1 MARVIR
7 LNSAGGGSSA
17 SSGSGITLDD
27 VENAYDVPKLLQT
40 IDTGNSNDI
49 SITDLDTAAYE
60 RFYILMSNFCCTN
73 DSYINFGGMNG
84 STKWNSEN
92 RWVWGGYQTNGSNRM
107 TSNGGSMV
115 RSNAG
120 SSHTQGATAGTDH
133 QTMIE
138 WNFFFPDPSGS
149 VYEITGNMN
158 YMNGQYSYGNNNCWG
173 NFTFEKNGTATHGDG
188 LNFYMQ
194 TGSFQ
199 EIGNPFRTTVYG
211 YKRRP
216 ASAG

>member
-1 MARVIR
+1 MGRTLI
-7 LNSAGGGSSA
+7 LNTTPSEAA
-17 SSGSGITLDD
+17 SLAAPSLSLDD

-73 DSYINFGGMNG
+73 DSYISFGGMNG
-84 STKWNSEN
+84 STKWNNAN
-92 RWVWGGYQTNGSNRM
+92 RWVWGGYQANGSNRM
-107 TSNGGSMV
+107 TSSGSSMV

-120 SSHTQGATAGTDH
+120 STHTQGATAGTDH

-194 TGSFQ
+194 NGSFQ

-216 ASAG
+216 ASAS